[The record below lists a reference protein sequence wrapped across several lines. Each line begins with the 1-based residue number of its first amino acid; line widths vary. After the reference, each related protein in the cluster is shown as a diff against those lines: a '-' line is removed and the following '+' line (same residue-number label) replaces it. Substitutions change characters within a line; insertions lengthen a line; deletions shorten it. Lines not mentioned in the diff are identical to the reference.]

1 MKILGLG
8 LAVEYESGGSRHS
21 YVWLRHTPGWAKPYA
36 DIEEEKKSDD
46 HAGGINAF
54 VPLHC

>member
-21 YVWLRHTPGWAKPYA
+21 YVWLRHTPGWAKPDA
-36 DIEEEKKSDD
+36 DIEEEKKKEE
-46 HAGGINAF
+46 
-54 VPLHC
+54 